1 MPGPLRN
8 SRHEAFVRG
17 LFENKSAVEAYGT
30 AGYKACRQSAHKL
43 LTKADIQS
51 RLTELQNEAAS
62 KSAVTVESLLSELE
76 TARQKAHDLNQLSAS
91 VKAISEKAKISGLLT
106 QKIEVGSPG
115 SFEPVRSPAELA
127 EEILQD
133 RLNFYHDVRDEDY
146 EGLALCIAE
155 GARRIHEFLAVIKAR
170 PPLPSK
176 GRSQRLIE
184 QQRPFSNGGKREIS

>member
-17 LFENKSAVEAYGT
+17 LFENKSAVEAYGA

-51 RLTELQNEAAS
+51 RLSELQEEAAR
-62 KSAVTVESLLSELE
+62 KSEVTVESLLSELE
-76 TARQKAHDLNQLSAS
+76 NARQKAHDLNQLSAS
-91 VKAISEKAKISGLLT
+91 VKAISEKARISGLLT
-106 QKIEVGSPG
+106 TKVEVGSPG
-115 SFEPVRSPAELA
+115 SFEPVRSPAEVA
-127 EEILQD
+127 EEILHD
-133 RLNFYHDVRDEDY
+133 RLEFYHDVREEDY

-155 GARRIHEFLAVIKAR
+155 GAHRIHEFLAVIKAR
-170 PPLPSK
+170 PPLSGK

-184 QQRPFSNGGKREIS
+184 ESRPFVNGRKREIS